1 MYNKSKT
8 KEYFDTHAPKRGY
21 WKKKNRYYYSYIEKF
36 ASFLIP
42 ENKRVLEVGCGTGE
56 LLAALNPSRGLGVD
70 FSFGMIKI
78 ANTKHGHDKNLEF
91 RVADTE
97 SDNWGVDEK
106 FEYIIVADTI
116 GYINDVES
124 FFKKLHNLVGPKGKI
139 LIIQY
144 NQIWEPILTIGAK
157 LKMKMP
163 FIDQNWLSVTDIEN
177 FFYLAGFEVVKRGS
191 KLLVPKHI
199 PIISNLF
206 NKFVVNVA
214 PFNKLGLVNFLIAR
228 PAPSVL
234 TVLSPADL
242 VKLEK
247 SHSVSIIIPARN
259 ESGMIKKIV
268 NELPNLGKLTE
279 IIFVEGHSQD
289 NTLEEIKKTVE
300 SYLGPK
306 ILKFAVQ
313 DGVGKG
319 DAVRKGFD
327 MATGDILMIY
337 DADMTVPPQ
346 ELNKFYDAIIS
357 GRGEFI
363 NGSRLIYPMEKQSMR
378 LLSYAGNKFFSFM
391 FSWLLGQRIKDTL
404 CGTKVLWRRDYEEI
418 KRNRGFFGDFDPFG
432 DFDLLFGAAKLNL
445 KIIDVPIHYR
455 ERTYGTTNIQRWS
468 HGWLLL
474 KMVVFATR
482 KIKFI

>member
-1 MYNKSKT
+1 MHDKSKI
-8 KEYFDTHAPKRGY
+8 KKYFDRVAPERNY
-21 WKKKNRYYYSYIEKF
+21 WKKKNRYYYEYIENF
-36 ASFLIP
+36 SSFLIP
-42 ENKRVLEVGCGTGE
+42 KNKKVLEVGCGTGE
-56 LLAALNPSRGLGVD
+56 LLRSLKPSRGLGVD
-70 FSFGMIKI
+70 FSSEMIKV
-78 ANTKHGHDKNLEF
+78 ARVKHGRDKNLEF
-91 RVADTE
+91 RVADIE

-106 FEYIIVADTI
+106 FEYIIVADTL
-116 GYINDVES
+116 GYINDIES
-124 FFKKLHNLVGPKGKI
+124 FFKKLHNLISSKGKI

-163 FIDQNWLSVTDIEN
+163 SIDQNWLSVADIEN

-191 KLLVPKHI
+191 KLLVPKNI
-199 PIISNLF
+199 PIISSFF
-206 NKFVVNVA
+206 NKFVVNIA
-214 PFNKLGLVNFLIAR
+214 PFNKLGLVNFLIVR
-228 PAPSVL
+228 PVPL
-234 TVLSPADL
+234 VLSPADL
-242 VKLEK
+242 VELEK
-247 SHSVSIIIPARN
+247 KHSASIVVPARN

-268 NELPNLGKLTE
+268 DELPDLGKLTE
-279 IIFVEGHSQD
+279 IIFVEGHSRD
-289 NTLEEIKKTVE
+289 NTLEEVKKTVE
-300 SYLGPK
+300 SYLGSK
-306 ILKFAVQ
+306 ALKFAVQ

-327 MATGDILMIY
+327 MAIGDILMIY

-346 ELNKFYDAIIS
+346 ELHKFYSAIIS

-378 LLSYAGNKFFSFM
+378 LLNYAGNKFFSFM